1 MKKPFGIIM
10 IAVYTAFAGIFS
22 VALPVNGFLANVVVD
37 PTTLEWVELVVSTF
51 VGIIAFAICCGLWNM
66 PPWGLCLGR
75 IYYGASIL
83 LSFMSVIILQPKG
96 GFFSLDGVFML
107 IETGILVYLFQINR
121 SSEKSLL
128 DYPAELFEG

>member
-1 MKKPFGIIM
+1 MF
-10 IAVYTAFAGIFS
+10 
-22 VALPVNGFLANVVVD
+22 VADAVVD
-37 PTTLEWVELVVSTF
+37 PTKIEWIEFVVSIL
-51 VGIIAFAICCGLWNM
+51 VGIIAFAVCCGLWTM
-66 PPWGLCLGR
+66 PPLGLWLGR

-128 DYPAELFEG
+128 DYPAELYEG

>member
-1 MKKPFGIIM
+1 M
-10 IAVYTAFAGIFS
+10 IAVYTVFAGIFS
-22 VALPVNGFLANVVVD
+22 VALPVNGFVADAVVD
-37 PTTLEWVELVVSTF
+37 PTKIEWIAFVVSIL
-51 VGIIAFAICCGLWNM
+51 VGIIAFAVCCGLWTM
-66 PPWGLCLGR
+66 PPLGLWLGR